1 MKLNQ
6 NLIDEVSGKF
16 SQILQSGPIK
26 DVEQN
31 LRALIQSLLQKLDLV
46 TREEFDVQQQVL
58 LRTREQLQALEARVV
73 ALEQQLAPVATEAAS
88 AVTIAV
94 TE

>member
-16 SQILQSGPIK
+16 AQILQSGPMK
-26 DVEQN
+26 DAEQN
-31 LRALIQSLLQKLDLV
+31 VRALIQGLLQKLDLV

-58 LRTREQLQALEARVV
+58 LRTREQLQALEQRVV
-73 ALEQQLAPVATEAAS
+73 ALEQQLSPVVAVEAAS
-88 AVTIAV
+88 AVA
-94 TE
+94 E